1 MSTTMTIRLDH
12 ELKERLD
19 QLAKSTDRSR
29 SYLAAVALRDY
40 VEINEWQIR
49 EIEQAVVEAE
59 AEDFAS
65 AESVNKT
72 LSKWGTDLD

>member
-29 SYLAAVALRDY
+29 SYLAAVALKEY
-40 VEINEWQIR
+40 VEINEWQTR
-49 EIEQAVVEAE
+49 EIKQAVIEAE
-59 AEDFAS
+59 AEDIAS
-65 AESVNKT
+65 AETVSKT
-72 LSKWGTDLD
+72 LSKWGTKRG